1 MNIFNNELNK
11 KMKPQRRLGKLKPG
25 WILSCLLKG
34 LCMYCTK
41 GKTELKMLE
50 DIKLKE
56 RLELKFV

>member
-1 MNIFNNELNK
+1 
-11 KMKPQRRLGKLKPG
+11 MKQG

-41 GKTELKMLE
+41 RKTELKMLE

-56 RLELKFV
+56 ILELKFVL